1 MGYPPHP
8 VEVNDVAT
16 QTAQGV
22 TSSFLNQGIL
32 GAVCLMFLA
41 AACFFYL
48 EKRKVET
55 RERELYD
62 RHLKK
67 AEEWI
72 EKYNEHAS
80 DMKTVLDSLSRRM

>member
-1 MGYPPHP
+1 
-8 VEVNDVAT
+8 
-16 QTAQGV
+16 
-22 TSSFLNQGIL
+22 
-32 GAVCLMFLA
+32 MFLA